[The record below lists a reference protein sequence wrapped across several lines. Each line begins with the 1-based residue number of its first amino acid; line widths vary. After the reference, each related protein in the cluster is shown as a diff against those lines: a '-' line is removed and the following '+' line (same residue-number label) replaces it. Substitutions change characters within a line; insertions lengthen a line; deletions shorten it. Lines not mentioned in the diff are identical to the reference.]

1 MLIHPWDAAL
11 DEQEW
16 RQWLAGTDRF
26 GMLVVNNLDPVEAPL
41 VVPNHFTLAG
51 GELLLHLAR
60 PNPVWRHLEAAP
72 QVRLVVV
79 GDYAYIPGYWRTPA
93 GAPLEDGVPTSYY
106 ASVQFVARPVVVDD
120 PQGKADILTAQLAD
134 LQPEGRAAASP
145 RRDQR
150 VAPTRPE
157 LIRTRSDQHPRERHR
172 DHLTFGGTPSSSA
185 HLSSDHRHPARQPGP
200 LGIAVDLAVHEV
212 EGRGRHGGAQFGE
225 HRLEVYLRRQPVS
238 VRSAQLDRHRN
249 HAREPRFAFEALQ
262 EQLQQPGEGRL
273 VGRCGQDQ
281 DIGRLGRRNRRG
293 DIRIGPVQQRRP
305 QLGQLDHRGSGA
317 RVDRVRHP

>member
-26 GMLVVNNLDPVEAPL
+26 GMLVVNNLDPAEAPL
-41 VVPNHFTLAG
+41 VVPNHFTLTG

-120 PQGKADILTAQLAD
+120 PQGKAAILTAQLAD
-134 LQPEGRAAASP
+134 LQPKGRAAASP
-145 RRDQR
+145 RRDRR

-200 LGIAVDLAVHEV
+200 LGIAEQAEGDHRDVDVA
-212 EGRGRHGGAQFGE
+212 
-225 HRLEVYLRRQPVS
+225 
-238 VRSAQLDRHRN
+238 
-249 HAREPRFAFEALQ
+249 
-262 EQLQQPGEGRL
+262 PGEGS
-273 VGRCGQDQ
+273 VDGGRMG
-281 DIGRLGRRNRRG
+281 LGGAGLQIDLG
-293 DIRIGPVQQRRP
+293 DCAA
-305 QLGQLDHRGSGA
+305 QLGQLGGGLAPALGRAGGEDDAQPPADGVPPRDRQGDVGGAAEQQQGLGIANGVDH
-317 RVDRVRHP
+317 VRLLLR